1 MLKNY
6 THQVFSSLLV
16 LFVLMGMP
24 ATVFAQSFSSVTGT
38 GNPFNGEDVGSYA
51 SPSFGDLDGDGD
63 IDCLVGEG
71 GSGGGNGKFN
81 YFRNDGTA
89 SAPDFTAFN
98 NGSGSNP
105 LEDVDV
111 GTYSAPFLV
120 DLDADGDLDI
130 VIGEGD
136 GVLNFYRNNG
146 SGSFSNR
153 TGSNNPFNGID
164 IGTFSIPALVDV
176 DGDGD
181 MDLFIGEGDGNINFF
196 RNTGNA
202 SAPAFTEVTGA
213 NNPFDGVDLGSDSAP
228 SFVDL
233 DKDGDMDAVI
243 GESDGTFNYF
253 QNTGNAIAPVFTQ
266 RTGSQNPFD
275 GFDVGDASVP
285 AFADLDNNTN
295 MDLFAGASNGQFF
308 FYQNTSPLPV
318 ELIRFDAARSGNSV
332 LLTWVTATELNNQGF
347 EIQRSADS
355 RLWLSL
361 GFVDGMGNSLQT
373 QEYRF
378 NDARPTPG
386 LSYYRLK
393 QVDFDGTVAFSN
405 TIEMVNA
412 PDASQIAMLLQ
423 DATDSRNLKVMIF
436 GQSSSQIQMN
446 LMDLSGKNV
455 MSKNLVVT
463 EGTSVV
469 EALNLSTLPAGVYA
483 LWVTDNRVSFSQKIQ
498 LK

>member
-6 THQVFSSLLV
+6 THQVFFSLLV
-16 LFVLMGMP
+16 FFLSAGTP
-24 ATVFAQSFSSVTGT
+24 THSFAQSFSSVTGT
-38 GNPFNGEDVGSYA
+38 GNPFDGEDVGSYS
-51 SPSFGDLDGDGD
+51 SPTFGDVDSDGD

-111 GTYSAPFLV
+111 GTYAAPFLV

-164 IGTFSIPALVDV
+164 IGTFSIPALSDV

-196 RNTGNA
+196 RNTGSA

-266 RTGSQNPFD
+266 LTGSQNPFD

-295 MDLFAGASNGQFF
+295 MDLFAGASNGQFLF
-308 FYQNTSPLPV
+308 FQNTTPLPV
-318 ELIRFDAARSGNSV
+318 ELIRFDAARAGNEV

-361 GFVDGMGNSLQT
+361 GFVDGTGTSLQA

-378 NDARPTPG
+378 TDARPTPG

-393 QVDFDGTVAFSN
+393 QVDFDGTAAFSN
-405 TIEMVNA
+405 VIEMVNT

-423 DATDSRNLKVMIF
+423 DAADPRNLKVMIF
-436 GQSSSQIQMN
+436 GQSSSPVHLT
-446 LMDLSGKNV
+446 LMDLSGREV
-455 MSKNLVVT
+455 MSKNLSVK
-463 EGTSVV
+463 EGSTAI
-469 EALNLSTLPAGVYA
+469 ETLILSGLPAGVYA
-483 LWVTDNRVSFSQKIQ
+483 IWVSDDRTNFSQKIQ